1 MRWIRHLCA
10 PSAQRVFTQ
19 ASLDVISQT
28 IAEGERRH
36 GGQLVLAVEADL
48 GWRALARGDTPWQR
62 AERAFALLK
71 VWDTPGNHGVLLYL
85 LLADHAVE
93 VVADRGLRGR
103 ISAQQWQQVCDR
115 LRERVRGHMSLA
127 EAVALALGEMSDL
140 LAGVLPP
147 AEDGQA
153 GEGLQDQPHLL

>member
-19 ASLDVISQT
+19 ASLDAISQA

-48 GWRALARGDTPWQR
+48 GWRALARGDTPRQR

-85 LLADHAVE
+85 LLADHAIE
-93 VVADRGLRGR
+93 IVADRGLAGLVSAEQWRG
-103 ISAQQWQQVCDR
+103 ACQLMEER
-115 LRERVRGHMSLA
+115 LKAGDPEDA
-127 EAVALALGEMSDL
+127 A
-140 LAGVLPP
+140 LAGVAAISGLLAEHFPQEPGGDDENELPDMP
-147 AEDGQA
+147 R
-153 GEGLQDQPHLL
+153 LL